1 MAQNKM
7 GTSLN
12 AMQRGIGVMSRN
24 RWEEGSTNFSRH
36 FETVG
41 TVGAVGRI
49 GIDFSGIAGGTGEGS
64 EASDKT
70 LQIVSQLFMKE
81 DQWRPIEIMFGRADH
96 GHELEVISTP

>member
-7 GTSLN
+7 GASLN
-12 AMQRGIGVMSRN
+12 AMQGGIGVISRN
-24 RWEEGSTNFSRH
+24 WREEGSTDFSRH

-41 TVGAVGRI
+41 TVGAVGRS
-49 GIDFSGIAGGTGEGS
+49 GIDFSEIAGGTGEGS

-81 DQWRPIEIMFGRADH
+81 DQWRSIEIMLGRTDH
-96 GHELEVISTP
+96 GHKLEIISAP

>member
-24 RWEEGSTNFSRH
+24 RWEEGSTDFSRH
-36 FETVG
+36 LETVG

-49 GIDFSGIAGGTGEGS
+49 GIDFSEIAGGTGEGS

-81 DQWRPIEIMFGRADH
+81 DQWRPIEIMLGRTDH
-96 GHELEVISTP
+96 GHKLEIISAP

>member
-7 GTSLN
+7 GASLN
-12 AMQRGIGVMSRN
+12 AMQRGIGVMSRS
-24 RWEEGSTNFSRH
+24 WSEEGSTNFSRH

-41 TVGAVGRI
+41 TVGSVGRI
-49 GIDFSGIAGGTGEGS
+49 GIDFSEIAGGTGEGS

-81 DQWRPIEIMFGRADH
+81 YQWWPIEIMLDRTDH
-96 GHELEVISTP
+96 GHKLEIISAP

>member
-1 MAQNKM
+1 M
-7 GTSLN
+7 
-12 AMQRGIGVMSRN
+12 VSRD
-24 RWEEGSTNFSRH
+24 RREEGSTDFSRH

-49 GIDFSGIAGGTGEGS
+49 GIDFSEIAGGTGESS

-81 DQWRPIEIMFGRADH
+81 DQWRPIEIMLGGTDH
-96 GHELEVISTP
+96 GHKIEIISAP